1 MGPSVLPPKVCRLT
15 AAPLPRATTLLCP
28 LTVTPSRP
36 PPAMWRREVPLETGE
51 QSCSK
56 VGVQRDLS
64 AVQNHSPLLAAPRRR
79 RIALSLN

>member
-56 VGVQRDLS
+56 VGSSVTFQLCKTTAHCWQHPGEGGSLS
-64 AVQNHSPLLAAPRRR
+64 A
-79 RIALSLN
+79 